1 MLREMKAAGRGR
13 PDTEVSLA
21 LLTTRRHRSPEEGQ
35 LDAKPGSPI
44 VLDLP
49 ACRIKETDVCWFVC
63 ILLQQLRQ
71 RYYFSRKLVLSGQ
84 TYFREKE
91 GMNWRERRWKKML
104 VEHSR

>member
-1 MLREMKAAGRGR
+1 MKAAGRGR

-21 LLTTRRHRSPEEGQ
+21 LLTTQRHRSPEEGQ

-49 ACRIKETDVCWFVC
+49 ACRIKETDVCWFVS

-71 RYYFSRKLVLSGQ
+71 TKILLFQKVGFVRTDIFQ
-84 TYFREKE
+84 REGGNELE
-91 GMNWRERRWKKML
+91 GKKMEKNVGGTL
-104 VEHSR
+104 